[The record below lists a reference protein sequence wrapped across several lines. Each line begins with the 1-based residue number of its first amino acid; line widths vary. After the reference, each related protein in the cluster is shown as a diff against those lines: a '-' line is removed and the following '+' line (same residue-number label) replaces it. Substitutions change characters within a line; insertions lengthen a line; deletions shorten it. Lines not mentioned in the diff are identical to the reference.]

1 MKMNV
6 KKKHRNKIT
15 LNKNTQSNVQ
25 IRNMPLRDNPTKE
38 VKQGHS
44 ANKFHLKRIEQI
56 DDTSC
61 AREEKQKPLG
71 IQALNTM
78 IPSVNSDS

>member
-1 MKMNV
+1 MSGKNV
-6 KKKHRNKIT
+6 QN
-15 LNKNTQSNVQ
+15 NAYTQSNVQ
-25 IRNMPLRDNPTKE
+25 IRNTPLGDNPSKE

-44 ANKFHLKRIEQI
+44 ANKFHSNRIEQI

-61 AREEKQKPLG
+61 AHEQKQKPLG